1 MKIIPKKYTDPIK
14 KIVGKFK
21 PKEAPT
27 SESLEERRKKE
38 SDYYKKIRQVNPR
51 ARIFD
56 DRRKTIRERNSRSER

>member
-1 MKIIPKKYTDPIK
+1 MEIIPKKFTDPIK

-21 PKEAPT
+21 PKEVVV
-27 SESLEERRKKE
+27 SESSEERRKKE
-38 SDYYKKIRQVNPR
+38 SDYYKRIRQVNPR